1 MRYFLI
7 VAAVLAVVLP
17 VAWIVLPAAAATG
30 APAPARVRAPRSAS
44 TPPRFAT
51 ALPHFDVVDLG
62 HFMAREIDERP
73 GLNQYAHVAS
83 WQVVGETTVDA
94 AAVTAEGAMLLPG
107 TPESS
112 NSFAFGINDDDELAG
127 IIESRSDIRDT
138 QAFLYRSGSLQV
150 LPSLGGRS
158 AAAKS
163 INKDGV
169 VVGNALTDGRQ
180 MHAVKWKDG
189 QAHDLGALPGGD
201 FSRAFEVNT
210 HGDIAGEANATSKGR
225 VHAVLWSNGHIHDLG
240 VLHGGTLS
248 SAQAVNEKHQAVG
261 YADDG
266 DGGSRA
272 VLFSDGHVTDL
283 GSLGNEPNNAVS
295 INDAGQIVGSS
306 AVAEGKMRGFLWE
319 KGHLYDLNQLIPPE
333 SGWLLLAA
341 YRINAKGQI
350 LAYGFYQGHTHA
362 CLLTP
367 NRARL
372 QLPPT

>member
-1 MRYFLI
+1 MRHLLT
-7 VAAVLAVVLP
+7 VAVGVVIGLSGAWDVSSAV
-17 VAWIVLPAAAATG
+17 AATG
-30 APAPARVRAPRSAS
+30 APHARSAS
-44 TPPRFAT
+44 TPPRSA
-51 ALPHFDVVDLG
+51 AVLPHFDVVDLG
-62 HFMAREIDERP
+62 YFMAREIDERP

-83 WQVVGETTVDA
+83 WQVVGQTTVDA
-94 AAVTAEGAMLLPG
+94 ATVTTEGAMLIPG

-112 NSFAFGINDDDELAG
+112 NSFAFGINDGDELAG

-138 QAFLYRSGSLQV
+138 QAFLYRNGSLQV

-201 FSRAFEVNT
+201 FSRAFDVNS

-225 VHAVLWSNGHIHDLG
+225 VHAVLWSNGRIHDLG
-240 VLHGGTLS
+240 LLHGGTLS

-272 VLFSDGHVTDL
+272 VLFSDGHITDL
-283 GSLGNEPNNAVS
+283 GSLGNEPSNAVS

-306 AVAEGKMRGFLWE
+306 AVAEGKMRAFLWE
-319 KGHLYDLNQLIPPE
+319 KRHLYDLNQLIPPE

-362 CLLTP
+362 CLLAP

-372 QLPPT
+372 PPA

>member
-1 MRYFLI
+1 MRDFLR
-7 VAAVLAVVLP
+7 VAVVLVVGLC
-17 VAWIVLPAAAATG
+17 VAWADAPAAA
-30 APAPARVRAPRSAS
+30 RVRTLPSTS
-44 TPPRFAT
+44 TPPRSAT
-51 ALPHFDVVDLG
+51 ATPHFDVVDLG
-62 HFMAREIDERP
+62 YFMAREIDERP

-83 WQVVGETTVDA
+83 WQVVGQTTVDA
-94 AAVTAEGAMLLPG
+94 AAVTAEGAMLIPG

-112 NSFAFGINDDDELAG
+112 NSFAFGINDGDELAG

-138 QAFLYRSGSLQV
+138 QAFLYRSGSLQI

-169 VVGNALTDGRQ
+169 VVGNALTEDRQ

-201 FSRAFEVNT
+201 FSRAFDVNS
-210 HGDIAGEANATSKGR
+210 HGDIAGEANAASKGR
-225 VHAVLWSNGHIHDLG
+225 GHAVLWSHERIHDLG
-240 VLHGGTLS
+240 LLHGGTLS
-248 SAQAVNEKHQAVG
+248 SAQAVNEKRQAVG

-272 VLFSDGHVTDL
+272 VLFSDGRVTDL
-283 GSLGNEPNNAVS
+283 GSLGDGPSNAVS
-295 INDAGQIVGSS
+295 INDTGQIVGSS
-306 AVAEGKMRGFLWE
+306 AVAEGKMRAFFWE
-319 KGHLYDLNQLIPPE
+319 KGHLYDLNQLIAPE

-341 YRINAKGQI
+341 YRINANGQI

-367 NRARL
+367 NRTRV
-372 QLPPT
+372 PPP